1 MITRKI
7 NIKEF
12 VQIRVYSLMVIFL
25 FAIVTGFFIGKDAY
39 SNPVIE
45 RLIIVPIE
53 QIYNHLLGR
62 ENDRG
67 KGW

>member
-1 MITRKI
+1 
-7 NIKEF
+7 
-12 VQIRVYSLMVIFL
+12 MVIFL